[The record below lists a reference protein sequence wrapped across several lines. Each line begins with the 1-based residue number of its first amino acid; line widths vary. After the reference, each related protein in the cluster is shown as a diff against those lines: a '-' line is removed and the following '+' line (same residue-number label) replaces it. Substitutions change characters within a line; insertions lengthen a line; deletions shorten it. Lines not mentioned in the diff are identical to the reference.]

1 MWNELLQGGVGVAGI
16 GVAIRVLWPLL
27 RSRLE
32 ADGARANTD
41 ATLHNLYQ
49 ETLKEM
55 RQLSIDLSNARY
67 EIAKLKSEVEKL
79 TSDLVEARKKLEKRN
94 ETRTP

>member
-1 MWNELLQGGVGVAGI
+1 MWNELLQGGLGLAGI
-16 GVAIRVLWPLL
+16 GVALRVLWPLL

-41 ATLHNLYQ
+41 TTLHNLYQ

-67 EIAKLKSEVEKL
+67 EIAKLKSEVEQL
-79 TSDLVEARKKLEKRN
+79 TGDLIEARKELEKRN
-94 ETRTP
+94 ETRIH